1 MTMMTSLLKTS
12 LLSATL
18 LSATVGGIAHAGE
31 WDVDPTHSSATFS
44 VKHMM
49 VSTVRGEFEKVS
61 GTVNL
66 DDAAPTKSTVEVV
79 IDATTINT
87 RNAQRDA
94 HLKSPD
100 FFDAAKFPTLTF
112 KSTKIEKA
120 GKGKYKVTG
129 DLTMHGV
136 TKPLTLEVEG
146 PTAAVKDM
154 MGRQVRGVS
163 AKGKL
168 SRKEWGLTWNKAL
181 EAGSVVVGDE
191 IQIQLDAELVA
202 KAAAPAGAAP
212 PAAAP
217 AAATKP
223 AAAPAAAAAAPKPA
237 K

>member
-1 MTMMTSLLKTS
+1 MIMTSSLFKRS

-18 LSATVGGIAHAGE
+18 LSLPLVSGLAHAGE
-31 WDVDPTHSSATFS
+31 WDIDPTHSSATFS

-49 VSTVRGEFEKVS
+49 VSTVRGEFEKMT

-66 DDAAPTKSTVEVV
+66 DDATPSKSTVEIV
-79 IDATTINT
+79 IDANTINT

-112 KSTKIEKA
+112 KSTKIDKA
-120 GKGKYKVTG
+120 GKGKFKVTG

-168 SRKEWGLTWNKAL
+168 SRKDWGLTWNKAL

-191 IQIQLDAELVA
+191 IQIQIDAELVA
-202 KAAAPAGAAP
+202 KAALVAPAP
-212 PAAAP
+212 PAA
-217 AAATKP
+217 
-223 AAAPAAAAAAPKPA
+223 KPA